1 MTASRRSKQDCM
13 VLCHARFAKAPRL
26 LPEGYGRECVM
37 TTDKPELPGKT
48 EQVEIS
54 SPRWTYALDDAG
66 LPEGHM
72 APVYPL
78 GLNVLLARVGGTV
91 YGVSGKCAHM
101 ACPLSAGR
109 LEGFTIICS
118 CHDWRFDV
126 RTGRFL
132 DAQELGL
139 TVYATKL
146 ETGKLY
152 VNLG

>member
-1 MTASRRSKQDCM
+1 
-13 VLCHARFAKAPRL
+13 L
-26 LPEGYGRECVM
+26 LPEGYGREFLM
-37 TTDKPELPGKT
+37 TTDEPELPEKT
-48 EQVEIS
+48 EGADIHS
-54 SPRWTYALDDAG
+54 DGWTYALNDVE
-66 LPEGHM
+66 LHEGQM
-72 APVYPL
+72 TPVYPR
-78 GLNVLLARVGGTV
+78 GLNVLLACVGGTV

-139 TVYATKL
+139 AVYATKL
-146 ETGKLY
+146 ESGKLY

>member
-1 MTASRRSKQDCM
+1 MTASRQLATRLQG
-13 VLCHARFAKAPRL
+13 L
-26 LPEGYGRECVM
+26 LPTRDPRRPPVPAGRLWKGICDDYRRTRIARKDGRAELHSGGWAYVLNDVGLQEGQM
-37 TTDKPELPGKT
+37 T
-48 EQVEIS
+48 
-54 SPRWTYALDDAG
+54 
-66 LPEGHM
+66 
-72 APVYPL
+72 PVYPL
-78 GLNVLLARVGGTV
+78 GINILLARMGGTV

-109 LEGFTIICS
+109 LEGLTIICS